1 MTEEQKLFYGE
12 YSDSIESTLNEILF
26 KLKSILAGISTD
38 PEQVPF
44 EHLISRIKG
53 VDSAREKLMK
63 KGLPADADSALE
75 NLSDIIGIRV
85 VTHFVGDI
93 YDILD
98 KISANDS
105 WKVVN
110 VKDYIASPKPNGYR
124 SLHVIIRLPIDRR
137 PKDSGDKPDI
147 SAMKGDGTSDGSPA
161 YINAEIQLRTIAMDC
176 WAALEHQMRYKKDI
190 EDTALIYAELK
201 RCADEMASTDL
212 TMQTIRDVLIDDRR

>member
-12 YSDSIESTLNEILF
+12 YSDSIESILNEILF
-26 KLKSILAGISTD
+26 KLKSILDGISTD

-124 SLHVIIRLPIDRR
+124 SLHVIITLPL
-137 PKDSGDKPDI
+137 
-147 SAMKGDGTSDGSPA
+147 AGTGAGFPV

-212 TMQTIRDVLIDDRR
+212 TMQTIREVLIDSGKTP